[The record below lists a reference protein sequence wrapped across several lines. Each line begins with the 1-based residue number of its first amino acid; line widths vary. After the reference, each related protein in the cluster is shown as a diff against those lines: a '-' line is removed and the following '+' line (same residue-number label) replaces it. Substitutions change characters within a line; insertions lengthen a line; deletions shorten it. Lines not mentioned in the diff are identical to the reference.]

1 MYIRHFGLTE
11 APFSIAPDP
20 RFLFMSERH
29 REALAH
35 LLYGFQLDG
44 GFVLLTG
51 EVGTG
56 KTTLSRC
63 LLEQVPGDSD
73 IAYVINPKLTARELL
88 ETVCEDLRIP
98 LPPGIPG
105 RKALVDLINARLL
118 ETHAQ
123 GRRTVLIVDE
133 AQNLSDDVLEQLR
146 LLTNLETSER
156 KLLQIMLLGQPELRD
171 RLARVEMRQ
180 LAQRVVARYHLDPL
194 SRPELGAYVHHRLT
208 VAGGQGMPFSPRVL
222 DRLYRLS
229 GGIPR
234 LINVICDRALLG
246 AYAADL
252 KTVSPRVL
260 EKAASEALGVR
271 PQTVAPWR
279 SRRRLGFAALLLG
292 LPAAIAIIGL
302 TQPQVLSERIPAT
315 LGWVLGGFS
324 SLPAGSVP
332 AGQDPDTDV
341 SVPDAHTA
349 AAPAAAASTAAP
361 APAAAASTAAA
372 PAPAP
377 AAEAP
382 TVAAPAAAA
391 STVAAP
397 AAAAPTVAVPA
408 AEAPTVAAPAG
419 ASTVAAPAAAAPT
432 VAVPAAAASTAAA
445 PASDALAWPDQVDP
459 WLHEVLAIRALS
471 QRWGLELPP
480 SGLDA
485 ACAAAE
491 ARGMRCGSGVG
502 DLALL
507 EAFNTPAIIELRLRE
522 GPEVLATLTRVA
534 DGRGEV
540 VLAGIPREVPIEY
553 LLARWTGA
561 YTIFHEAP
569 PQLVRTLQP
578 GASDPAVPWIE
589 RQLDRWEGRSVAGTG
604 ATLYSPELVERVVSL
619 QGVYGLLQDGM
630 VGRETLERLATFSGG
645 HAPVLT
651 ESGE

>member
-1 MYIRHFGLTE
+1 MYIRHFGLAE
-11 APFSIAPDP
+11 PPFSIAPDP

-56 KTTLSRC
+56 KTTISRC

-88 ETVCEDLRIP
+88 ETVCEELRIP
-98 LPPGIPG
+98 LPPGSHG
-105 RKALVDLINARLL
+105 RKALIDLINARLL
-118 ETHAQ
+118 EAHAR

-171 RLARVEMRQ
+171 RLARAEMRQ
-180 LAQRVVARYHLDPL
+180 LAQRVVARYHLEPL
-194 SRPELGAYVHHRLT
+194 SRPELDAYVRHRLT
-208 VAGGQGMPFSPRVL
+208 VAGGQGMPFPPRAL

-252 KTVSPRVL
+252 EAVSPRVL
-260 EKAASEALGVR
+260 EKAASEVLGVG
-271 PQTVAPWR
+271 PQTARPWR
-279 SRRRLGFAALLLG
+279 SRRSLGVAALLLG
-292 LPAAIAIIGL
+292 LPVAIAIIGM
-302 TQPQVLSERIPAT
+302 TQLQVLPERVPAS
-315 LGWVLGGFS
+315 LEWALAGFS

-341 SVPDAHTA
+341 SVPDVHTA
-349 AAPAAAASTAAP
+349 A
-361 APAAAASTAAA
+361 
-372 PAPAP
+372 
-377 AAEAP
+377 AP

-391 STVAAP
+391 STVAA
-397 AAAAPTVAVPA
+397 
-408 AEAPTVAAPAG
+408 
-419 ASTVAAPAAAAPT
+419 
-432 VAVPAAAASTAAA
+432 PAAAASTAAA

-491 ARGMRCGSGVG
+491 ARGMRCRSGIG

-507 EAFNTPAIIELRLRE
+507 EAFNTPAIIELGSPE
-522 GPEVLATLTRVA
+522 GPAVLATLTRLG

-540 VLAGIPREVPIEY
+540 VLAGIPREVAIES
-553 LLARWTGA
+553 LIARWTGA
-561 YTIFHEAP
+561 YTLLQEVT
-569 PQLVRTLQP
+569 PQLARTLQP
-578 GASDPAVPWIE
+578 GTRDPAVAWVE
-589 RQLDRWEGRSVAGTG
+589 RQLDRWEGRSAVGTG
-604 ATLYSPELVERVVSL
+604 ATVYAPELVERVVRL
-619 QGVYGLLQDGM
+619 QRAYGLLQDGM
-630 VGRETLERLATFSGG
+630 VGRETLERLAAISDG
-645 HAPVLT
+645 HGPVLT